1 MVSYQRLYNNEL
13 PSTGNVNWGKFIWDS
28 YIPPRRSIILWKILH
43 KRIATEEEVQ
53 RRGVQL
59 VSYCRF
65 CFANSESLDHLFW
78 NCPFPKFLCSDVMG
92 KFGFLAFTGDSF
104 SRFFAWAMSLKP
116 SSQIGS
122 LWKVALA
129 AVCDVIWFSR
139 NKSVFEL
146 GSLHFLSFCKS
157 FDLGVCR
164 RGRKL

>member
-13 PSTGNVNWGKFIWDS
+13 PSAGNVSWGKFIWDS
-28 YIPPRRSIILWKILH
+28 YIPPRRSVLLWKILH

-53 RRGVQL
+53 RSEVQL
-59 VSYCRF
+59 VSCCRF

-78 NCPFPKFLCSDVMG
+78 NSPFVKFLWSDVIG
-92 KFGFLAFTGDSF
+92 KFGFSAFTGDSF
-104 SRFFAWAMSLKP
+104 LSFFAWAMSLKP

-146 GSLHFLSFCKS
+146 GSLHFLSLCKS
-157 FDLGVCR
+157 FDLCISK